1 MSVAEASVISRPSV
15 SRVRRSL
22 VLVLI
27 GAVLVAAIVG
37 NATVKR
43 RRAAN
48 QSGVQAAVAFVHP
61 SGRAQSTAWFCPG
74 PLPVGLKK
82 VSSHLMIANAATRS
96 ITGQM
101 LVATTIQGSFAS
113 SITVPAESTLDV
125 ALPQAAHSAFAAVSL
140 LTSGSG
146 IGVEEITDSPTGRMA
161 APCVAQAASQQFIPV
176 GSTKAENDVTLSLY
190 DPGATPSVAN
200 VSFATTAGTVSPQAL
215 QGLPI
220 GAGQLVVLNVA
231 QDVAQT
237 DVVSTMVHSTGGE
250 LVAGAIESANV
261 GTVAYPSLVT
271 ASGLGQANWLLP
283 AVPAGGNTV
292 NLIYV
297 LNPGSVATT
306 ATVSITQSPSGQGGT
321 AVATLHVPAGGVAR
335 LAQGPAEASSTL
347 RFAAIAA
354 KPSPVIVGEASL
366 LEHAI
371 IAPVVSKSKVPAAD
385 AAAGSSGLG
394 VEGLPASV
402 PLGYAATS
410 ASVPSAGWMITGG
423 ALTPNLGEFITVA
436 NPTKSA
442 AVISLSTLAAGLAD
456 TVPQCGA
463 LVLAAGEALSVDLG
477 KVLPNAST
485 LTVLVHASAGVIA
498 GASLYSRGSS
508 GSRGLSEPVAIPLD

>member
-1 MSVAEASVISRPSV
+1 MSVTRVEVAARPPV
-15 SRVRRSL
+15 SRIRRAFVL
-22 VLVLI
+22 VLV

-61 SGRAQSTAWFCPG
+61 TGRAQSTAWFCPG
-74 PLPVGLKK
+74 PLPVGLRK
-82 VSSHLMIANAATRS
+82 VSSHLMIANAATRP

-101 LVATTIQGSFAS
+101 LVATTIQGSVAS

-125 ALPQAAHSAFAAVSL
+125 ALPQAAHSAFAAVSV

-146 IGVEEITDSPTGRMA
+146 VGVEEVTDEPTGRVA
-161 APCVAQAASQQFIPV
+161 APCVAQAASQQYIPV
-176 GSTKAENDVTLSLY
+176 GSTKAANDITLSLY

-200 VSFATTAGTVSPQAL
+200 ISFATTSGTVSPQAL

-237 DVVSTMVHSTGGE
+237 DVVATMVHSTGGE
-250 LVAGAIESANV
+250 LVAGAIESADV
-261 GTVAYPSLVT
+261 GTVAYPSLIT
-271 ASGLGQANWLLP
+271 GSGIGQSDWLLP
-283 AVPAGGNTV
+283 ALPAGGNTV

-297 LNPGSVATT
+297 LNPGATATT
-306 ATVSITQSPSGQGGT
+306 ATLSLTQSPRGAGGT

-335 LAQGPAEASSTL
+335 LAQGPAEAANTL
-347 RFAAIAA
+347 RFVAISS
-354 KPSPVIVGEASL
+354 KPQPVIVGEASL

-371 IAPVVSKSKVPAAD
+371 TVPITSRPKVPAA
-385 AAAGSSGLG
+385 GSSVVG
-394 VEGLPASV
+394 VEGLPSSV

-410 ASVPSAGWMITGG
+410 ASVPSPGWMITGG
-423 ALTPNLGEFITVA
+423 ALTPDLGEFVTVA
-436 NPTKSA
+436 NPTSST
-442 AVISLSTLAAGLAD
+442 AVVNLSTLAAGLAE

-463 LVLAAGEALSVDLG
+463 LLLAPGEALSVDLG
-477 KVLPNAST
+477 KVLPNVSM

-498 GASLYSRGSS
+498 ASGFYSRGSR